1 MREKAGQCLKIKW
14 YFTGLIIFLIL
25 GVKPTQ
31 AQHLTIST
39 SGQTGTSG
47 TNWSITGNTLNVGA
61 SGSANIHPSV
71 ISNHLNNLGNLTVVL
86 PGQIGVARQCSIVGT
101 ITYTGSET
109 RTLTFSIANDIFITT
124 TNQSITA
131 TNGALNVVLRAA
143 TGTNPDDG
151 IVSIRNNNTINTNG
165 GHLWIGGGDGNA
177 TWNGLTVGNSL
188 ARTWSDDLPG
198 LWVENSTLNTNGGNV
213 YLAGLSWNSNSNSG
227 VNYGVHVINSSISSA
242 SGNIEING
250 EVTGR
255 YTNGNGTR
263 IEATSG
269 TTSITATTG
278 SIIIRGTGSDQAPN
292 DNSFRFGAIIKGFSS
307 TSKTIISSVSG
318 NIQIEGNANFT
329 ATINDKEGLGIGGS
343 TEIISRSGNIS
354 LRGTNTLESSG
365 QYCNSIR
372 FHASDV
378 TNSIRVGFDGTNSYS
393 GNILIEGNSIYQRNQ
408 NAGSGSL
415 AIQTTG
421 NLTIQPTGNAF
432 TFMRAGNVGTLTF
445 DNDWNFG
452 TQLSSFTYG
461 KSTNTA
467 DLSYTNELSV
477 AGPITFHSGNFTIN
491 KNITST
497 TASNITIN
505 AINHIYTSNIRQ
517 TISTSGGNITINADA
532 DGNGTGI
539 LELDYLTF
547 NPGSGNTIIRG
558 STMNWITTNNTDKPY
573 INGTGNFT
581 FEPNTATFGQAINT
595 IWFDIDQDNNGI
607 GGLNLGK
614 TTNNQD
620 VVLGHMRSS
629 INHNGPVNIYGKDIT
644 ISQNLNVTPINTTI
658 LIQAIGRIVIDANE
672 TIQTNGGNIT
682 IRSNSEGSVTSGT
695 AITLNSDVSI
705 LSKGGNLTL
714 GGNFTGAQ
722 GPGLYAT
729 GTTNNIGILIQGATL
744 NAAGGNIKIYGK
756 CNGSYNDG
764 IRLRGNFITSGAG
777 TIELYGEAFGGNN
790 GTNYFGGIT
799 FGISSGSTI
808 ETENGNIILSGLLTN
823 TQSNNTGAIN
833 FYREVGSAGQTR
845 HINLLSKNGNIE
857 ISGNAGTTGAYG
869 IGSSSWGDI
878 YVGSPQNGIWAAT
891 GDVSFTFNRY
901 ELAGLNGFKVK
912 TTGDVAYIPTGAS
925 FTAALSFPFNTNH
938 ILAENASSLT
948 IGKSGNTSAI
958 SIASPISLA
967 APIDIY
973 GGTIAVNGT
982 LSAINSN
989 LSIETNTALTQTAA
1003 INADNLSLTGSGT
1016 VTLNNTSNNV
1026 VTIAGGSA
1034 LSRLGSLSY
1043 TDALGGLTIGAVGS
1057 LNGIHTNSGVVLVET
1072 LNGNINLNGS
1082 VTTNNTTANA
1092 LIINA
1097 GKSTS
1102 IGVNVGGDISVNG
1115 TPTIS
1120 VGTGGIAKLFSGL
1133 EINSNGLTTL
1143 VGGSNNVRYNFD
1155 ETTTTFT
1162 PALNT
1167 NTAHAIYRTS
1177 LGIGDLTIVSSGGDT
1192 INSTWIYENGVIST
1206 ITTPVNINS
1215 SVLANYLISD
1225 ALIIEAGNVTING
1238 AITSSANNP
1247 FVINSNGVK
1256 TIAVNASISLGGSAT
1271 FNSNDFSLNNGIN
1284 VTTSSA
1290 SNIAIN
1296 TNANFGTFGTTR
1308 RNISSAGGNIII
1320 HADKDANGS
1329 GVLDLDYSTLNPGV
1343 GNIIIRGE
1351 TAAFSI
1357 GSTERPYINGTGSF
1371 TFEPSDVA
1379 FGQDMQ
1385 TTWFGIDQDANGI
1398 SGITIGK
1405 TGNTAN
1411 ILQNSHLTIAGP
1423 VSYYGGNI
1431 TVSGDLTSTANGDI
1445 FLKGIG
1451 SFITISSFVTK
1462 TAGTGTLTLQ
1472 SHGRPTHNG
1481 TITASG
1487 TGVLNVVL
1495 WSDFDNSNNDGGSGF
1510 SGAITTNGG
1519 HVWLGGSNT
1528 NGGSY
1533 TWNGLTVGD
1542 GPAIGSS
1549 GFNANAMDLFNNVTT
1564 NGGDFFAWAGN
1575 GVSGGTN
1582 GIASNGTR
1590 VINTGNGD
1598 ITFIASSTSGAIWL
1612 RSAGLI
1618 TLAPN
1623 GGSYTSALT
1632 LGGTINSGDYLINT
1646 GFYNGIRILTVAS
1659 VDGLTIGRYTG
1670 LLNNGATV
1678 NIGNTSNITV
1688 SSDFG
1693 LGGSFNLLGSTI
1705 ALNANITSSNSTIG
1719 NININGTS
1727 ISGTG
1732 NLAVAT
1738 GRTATINISSNSS
1751 YDGVISGTGSRLT
1764 KTGAGLLTL
1773 TKDHTYTG
1781 ITTISGGD
1789 LQVGTGGSL
1798 SQASSGTISNTSGV
1812 TVASGS
1818 KLILTPN
1825 ENLVFA
1831 APISGDGGVE
1841 IKGASGNYYNS
1852 FLTGTAATM
1861 ITSSSVLEVLTR
1873 ITGGLMDGQQV
1884 IGGGSLMAGAYV
1896 KSYDAATNIASLQFQ
1911 QYDGQYTKCVFA
1923 LLSQSGTNVQIRA
1936 NTSIYGGA
1944 AYRSG
1949 NHLGVNM
1956 STGSIAIGGLAT
1968 SSSGTGYGIAQV
1980 YLSGKVNFTG
1990 ALSYTGITT
1999 LSNTVTNVISPN
2011 TYSFTSRGTQEI
2023 TNASSSFP
2031 SGSTVINNGLVIFN
2045 RSTAQTILSNFEG
2058 TEDILQVGAPI
2069 TLTGTCTHSGITTID
2084 LNKSL
2089 TIGNASTTGSITS
2102 NIVNYGT
2109 LTFNRSD
2116 SSKYPGVISGTGSL
2130 IKSGN
2135 GTHTISGLN
2144 TYTGATTIN
2153 AGSLVIE
2160 QDIPATNSSGFSGA
2174 GRLVI
2179 QPVSASFTNPLSY
2192 PIPSFTIS
2200 STIGGLALGKSGNTA
2215 NITIASNTNA
2225 SGPIEAYGGN
2235 IAINGTLTATNSNIT
2250 LEASTVV
2257 TQTQPITANGLS
2269 LSGVGTFTLNNT
2281 SNNILTIAAGTN
2293 AVKIGNLNFID
2304 ASDGLTIGN
2313 VNTPGIYS
2321 SGTVYIE
2328 TNGGDI
2334 NVTEN
2339 LSTTNTTANALK
2351 LFTDKSKL
2359 VGDGTGGNI
2368 LLSGN
2373 GNINIGNGGTA
2384 MLYTAKY
2391 GLCDGLQKLLTTS
2404 TVRYNVDATTSS
2416 FSPAIGAGIY
2426 GLFREGPYI
2435 WNGNASTNH
2444 TSGTNWQG
2452 NSTPPEGS
2460 YIQVSLTATNNIQLN
2475 SNWNIG
2481 YIDLP
2486 AGKTID
2492 LNGYSLTITGALIG
2506 SGKFK
2511 GSPTSSLNITGGVE
2525 FGSLFM
2531 DQTTNGNTN
2540 ALLNFTIN
2548 RINQTVTIADTL
2560 VIMHNGTVT
2569 PTAGTIA
2576 TGNKLKLLSN
2586 LSGTGR
2592 IAQLGSN
2599 ADITGD
2605 VTLQRYIVG
2614 NNSIMR
2620 GWRMMSIPTTSNAYT
2635 QLNDDILV
2643 SGPGGISAGFDIAG
2657 PTSSIRTWQESA
2669 TRGWSSISNI
2679 NNTLTAG
2686 KGALVFFRGDR
2697 TQTTSLTNTSIV
2709 PNDVTA
2715 DYVGPINKGDIT
2727 VALDFANDSTPIY
2740 GKGFN
2745 LLGNPYPSQIDWENM
2760 NKTAQIDNYFW
2771 VWNPVTKGYVGNAT
2785 GTISSGQAFFVRAT
2799 QTSQNV
2805 TFEENDKTAI
2815 SATAYFKNSQ
2825 ELIVKMNLDSI
2836 QYDIAWLK
2844 FMGGASKNYVFKED
2858 GLKLANTGYNLSFKT
2873 TNNVATQ
2880 HNIVDFLA
2888 LNQSDTF
2895 VLSVS
2900 SSTNSAYTLSFDK
2913 LNQIPSNKMV
2923 LLRDLNNNSL
2933 TNLRLNNTYAFT
2945 INNNLI
2951 NTYGNR
2957 FLLII
2962 TDNNNPLPVSITYFE
2977 GKRMLGMNQLTWNV
2991 AQEKNIAY
2999 YEVQR
3004 SDDGG
3009 LFTNIGVVKATN
3021 KSTTQVYLFKDEN
3034 AANLDI
3040 AYYRLKI
3047 TEQNGDYNYSNTV
3060 VLSEEKRIETNINV
3074 YPIPTKDWINI
3085 ETKKDIIDL
3094 KIFDVKGVLVK
3105 EAKALNNI
3113 NISNLQPGVYLLK
3126 LNTSDGLSTHKIIKH

>member
-1 MREKAGQCLKIKW
+1 MKLKTLL
-14 YFTGLIIFLIL
+14 FIFSFVNI
-25 GVKPTQ
+25 VWSQ
-31 AQHLTIST
+31 NLTISS

-47 TNWSITGNTLNVGA
+47 TNWSITGNTLNVA
-61 SGSANIHPSV
+61 SSGSAHINTSV
-71 ISNHLNNLGNLTVVL
+71 ISNHLNNVGNLTVVL
-86 PGQIGVARQCSIVGT
+86 PWQSGVIRQCSIDGT
-101 ITYTGSET
+101 ITYTGSAA
-109 RTLTFSIANDIFITT
+109 RTLTFSIANDILITT
-124 TNQSITA
+124 ANQSITA

-143 TGTNPDDG
+143 TSTLGQSPSNG
-151 IVSIRNNNTINTNG
+151 MVSIINNNTINTNG
-165 GHLWIGGGDGNA
+165 GHLWIGGGDGNT
-177 TWNGLTVGNSL
+177 TWNGLTVGNSMARIWADNL
-188 ARTWSDDLPG
+188 AGISI
-198 LWVENSTLNTNGGNV
+198 VNSTINTNGGHIYMYGRSHNTSDDI
-213 YLAGLSWNSNSNSG
+213 GSSNSG
-227 VNYGVHVINSSISSA
+227 VNIENSSISST
-242 SGNIEING
+242 SGSITIYG
-250 EVTGR
+250 DVLGR
-255 YTNGNGTR
+255 YTNGVGTS
-263 IEATSG
+263 IKSSTSATSIS
-269 TTSITATTG
+269 TTSG
-278 SIIIRGTGSDQAPN
+278 SINIGGWGSDQATN
-292 DNSFRFGAIIKGFSS
+292 GNGFRFGAIITGFSS

-372 FHASDV
+372 FDASNV
-378 TNSIRVGFDGTNSYS
+378 ANSIRVGFDGTNSYS

-408 NAGSGSL
+408 LAGSGSL

-461 KSTNTA
+461 KSTNTT

-505 AINHIYTSNIRQ
+505 AINHFYTSNNRQ

-532 DGNGTGI
+532 DGNGIGI
-539 LELDYLTF
+539 LELDYLTC

-558 STMNWITTNNTDKPY
+558 FTMNWITTNNTDKPY

-581 FEPNTATFGQAINT
+581 FEPNTASFGQAINT

-620 VVLGHMRSS
+620 VVLGHMRTS

-644 ISQNLNVTPINTTI
+644 ISQNLNVTSINTSI

-682 IRSNSEGSVTSGT
+682 IRSNSDGSVTSGT
-695 AITLNSDVSI
+695 AITLNSDVSL
-705 LSKGGNLTL
+705 LSQGGNLTL

-722 GPGLYAT
+722 GPGLYAA

-764 IRLRGNFITSGAG
+764 IRLRGNFVTTGAG

-790 GTNYFGGIT
+790 GANYFGGIT
-799 FGISSGSTI
+799 FGVSSGSTI

-833 FYREVGSAGQTR
+833 FYREAGSSGQTR

-857 ISGNAGTTGAYG
+857 ISGNAGTTGAFG

-878 YVGSPQNGIWAAT
+878 YVGSPQNGTWAAT

-1057 LNGIHTNSGVVLVET
+1057 LNGIHTNTGVVLVET

-1082 VTTNNTTANA
+1082 VTTNNTSANA

-1115 TPTIS
+1115 TPSIS

-1133 EINSNGLTTL
+1133 EINSSGLTTL

-1155 ETTTTFT
+1155 ETTTTYT

-1177 LGIGDLTIVSSGGDT
+1177 LGTGDLTIVNSGGDT
-1192 INSTWIYENGVIST
+1192 INSTWIYQNGVIST
-1206 ITTPVNINS
+1206 IASLVNINA
-1215 SVLANYLISD
+1215 SVLANYLIND
-1225 ALIIEAGNVTING
+1225 TLIIEAGNVTING
-1238 AITSSANNP
+1238 AITSSVNNP

-1271 FNSNDFSLNNGIN
+1271 FNSNDFSVDNGIN
-1284 VTTSSA
+1284 ITTSSA
-1290 SNIAIN
+1290 SDITIN
-1296 TNANFGTFGTTR
+1296 TNANIGTLGTTR

-1329 GVLDLDYSTLNPGV
+1329 GVLDLDYLTLNPGV

-1351 TAAFSI
+1351 TATFST
-1357 GSTERPYINGTGSF
+1357 GSAERPYINGTGRF
-1371 TFEPSDVA
+1371 IFEPSDVA

-1423 VSYYGGNI
+1423 VSYYGGNV
-1431 TVSGDLTSTANGDI
+1431 TVSGSLTLSANGDI

-1451 SFITISSFVTK
+1451 SFVTISSTITK
-1462 TAGTGTLTLQ
+1462 TAGTGTLTMQ
-1472 SHGRPTHNG
+1472 SHGRTNTSNFG
-1481 TITASG
+1481 TITANG
-1487 TGVLNVVL
+1487 TSRLNIIM
-1495 WSDFDNSNNDGGSGF
+1495 WSDFDNTNNDGGSSIVGDI
-1510 SGAITTNGG
+1510 STNGG

-1542 GPAIGSS
+1542 GPSIGSS
-1549 GFNANAMDLFNNVTT
+1549 CCNQNAIDLFCNVYTS
-1564 NGGDFFAWAGN
+1564 GGDFFAWAGN
-1575 GVSGGTN
+1575 GVGGGTN
-1582 GIASNGTR
+1582 GIATNATK
-1590 VINTGNGD
+1590 IIQTMNGD

-1632 LGGTINSGDYLINT
+1632 LGGTLNSGNYLINT
-1646 GFYNGIRILTVAS
+1646 GFYNGIIIFTVAA

-1670 LLNNGATV
+1670 LLNNGAAV

-1693 LGGSFNLLGSTI
+1693 LGGSFNLFGSAI
-1705 ALNANITSSNSTIG
+1705 ALNANITTSNSTIG

-1751 YDGVISGTGSRLT
+1751 YDGIISGTGSRLT

-1818 KLILTPN
+1818 KLILSPN
-1825 ENLVFA
+1825 ENMVFA
-1831 APISGDGGVE
+1831 APISGAGGVE
-1841 IKGASGNYYNS
+1841 IKGASGNYYKV
-1852 FLTGTAATM
+1852 FLTGTAAT
-1861 ITSSSVLEVLTR
+1861 IATNSSVLEVLTR

-1884 IGGGSLMAGAYV
+1884 IGGGSLTAGAYV
-1896 KSYDAATNIASLQFQ
+1896 KSYDAATNSASLQFQ
-1911 QYDGQYTKCVFA
+1911 QYDGQYTKVVFA

-1944 AYRSG
+1944 ANRSG

-1956 STGSIAIGGLAT
+1956 ATGSVQMGLAT
-1968 SSSGTGYGIAQV
+1968 TPTGTGYGIAQV

-1990 ALSYTGITT
+1990 ALSYTGNTT
-1999 LSNTVTNVISPN
+1999 LSNTVTNVTSPN
-2011 TYSFTSRGTQEI
+2011 TYSYTSRGTQEI

-2031 SGSTVINNGLVIFN
+2031 SSSTVINNGLVIFN
-2045 RSTAQTILSNFEG
+2045 RATPLTISSNMEG
-2058 TEDILQVGAPI
+2058 TEDVLQVGAPI

-2089 TIGNASTTGSITS
+2089 TIGNGSNLGSITGDII
-2102 NIVNYGT
+2102 NHGT
-2109 LTFNRSD
+2109 LTFSRSNN
-2116 SSKYPGVISGTGSL
+2116 SSYPGIISGSGIL
-2130 IKSGN
+2130 VKSGA
-2135 GTHTISGLN
+2135 GTHILSGLN
-2144 TYTGATTIN
+2144 TYSGSTTIN
-2153 AGSLVIE
+2153 AGQLVIE
-2160 QDIPATNSSGFSGA
+2160 RDIPVTSSTGFSGA
-2174 GRLVI
+2174 GELVI
-2179 QPVSASFTNPLSY
+2179 QPSSASFTNAINYPLSG
-2192 PIPSFTIS
+2192 FNVS
-2200 STIGGLALGKSGNTA
+2200 STIGGLTIGKLGNTA
-2215 NITIASNTNA
+2215 NLTVTNNTLANGPITFYSGTITLNDDVTSSNNGNISFFSDNAMNIASQ
-2225 SGPIEAYGGN
+2225 
-2235 IAINGTLTATNSNIT
+2235 SNINAAGT
-2250 LEASTVV
+2250 FSYIPQNNSFASTVTLPITNLKV
-2257 TQTQPITANGLS
+2257 ICKGLWIGKTTNTSSVIFGDTTIIDGPITAFGGSLSINENMRSSNGSNISLYGNSLNIGANKTLSSTGRLILAPQTDSNTIGIAGATGTLQLPSSYFTTNFADGFSYIQIGRSSQTGNISSNGLTLRDSMNFMTSGS
-2269 LSGVGTFTLNNT
+2269 LSLGGKIVLGANHVIIDSSVANINVGSPANYFQTNGSGVIKSILGTNKSRLFPIGNTYYNPVTITNKSDSLDEFSTRLIDSVYLNGSSGSLITNPQVRAT
-2281 SNNILTIAAGTN
+2281 WDISKIRANSGSGIDFEFSWDVAQERVGINNFVLNHYNGSGWQIAAGTR
-2293 AVKIGNLNFID
+2293 
-2304 ASDGLTIGN
+2304 GN
-2313 VNTPGIYS
+2313 V
-2321 SGTVYIE
+2321 SGT
-2328 TNGGDI
+2328 
-2334 NVTEN
+2334 
-2339 LSTTNTTANALK
+2339 STKTITH
-2351 LFTDKSKL
+2351 
-2359 VGDGTGGNI
+2359 TG
-2368 LLSGN
+2368 
-2373 GNINIGNGGTA
+2373 
-2384 MLYTAKY
+2384 YT
-2391 GLCDGLQKLLTTS
+2391 G
-2404 TVRYNVDATTSS
+2404 S
-2416 FSPAIGAGIY
+2416 FSPFAFGSSLT
-2426 GLFREGPYI
+2426 GLPVELIDFNAKCMNDFIQIKWTTASEKNNKMFELYKSE
-2435 WNGNASTNH
+2435 NASDWEWIHMESGQGDKASETNY
-2444 TSGTNWQG
+2444 Q
-2452 NSTPPEGS
+2452 
-2460 YIQVSLTATNNIQLN
+2460 
-2475 SNWNIG
+2475 
-2481 YIDLP
+2481 
-2486 AGKTID
+2486 
-2492 LNGYSLTITGALIG
+2492 
-2506 SGKFK
+2506 
-2511 GSPTSSLNITGGVE
+2511 
-2525 FGSLFM
+2525 FM
-2531 DQTTNGNTN
+2531 DY
-2540 ALLNFTIN
+2540 
-2548 RINQTVTIADTL
+2548 
-2560 VIMHNGTVT
+2560 
-2569 PTAGTIA
+2569 
-2576 TGNKLKLLSN
+2576 KK
-2586 LSGTGR
+2586 
-2592 IAQLGSN
+2592 
-2599 ADITGD
+2599 
-2605 VTLQRYIVG
+2605 
-2614 NNSIMR
+2614 
-2620 GWRMMSIPTTSNAYT
+2620 
-2635 QLNDDILV
+2635 
-2643 SGPGGISAGFDIAG
+2643 
-2657 PTSSIRTWQESA
+2657 
-2669 TRGWSSISNI
+2669 
-2679 NNTLTAG
+2679 
-2686 KGALVFFRGDR
+2686 
-2697 TQTTSLTNTSIV
+2697 
-2709 PNDVTA
+2709 
-2715 DYVGPINKGDIT
+2715 
-2727 VALDFANDSTPIY
+2727 
-2740 GKGFN
+2740 
-2745 LLGNPYPSQIDWENM
+2745 
-2760 NKTAQIDNYFW
+2760 
-2771 VWNPVTKGYVGNAT
+2771 
-2785 GTISSGQAFFVRAT
+2785 QA
-2799 QTSQNV
+2799 
-2805 TFEENDKTAI
+2805 
-2815 SATAYFKNSQ
+2815 
-2825 ELIVKMNLDSI
+2825 
-2836 QYDIAWLK
+2836 
-2844 FMGGASKNYVFKED
+2844 
-2858 GLKLANTGYNLSFKT
+2858 
-2873 TNNVATQ
+2873 
-2880 HNIVDFLA
+2880 
-2888 LNQSDTF
+2888 
-2895 VLSVS
+2895 
-2900 SSTNSAYTLSFDK
+2900 
-2913 LNQIPSNKMV
+2913 
-2923 LLRDLNNNSL
+2923 
-2933 TNLRLNNTYAFT
+2933 
-2945 INNNLI
+2945 
-2951 NTYGNR
+2951 
-2957 FLLII
+2957 
-2962 TDNNNPLPVSITYFE
+2962 
-2977 GKRMLGMNQLTWNV
+2977 
-2991 AQEKNIAY
+2991 
-2999 YEVQR
+2999 
-3004 SDDGG
+3004 
-3009 LFTNIGVVKATN
+3009 
-3021 KSTTQVYLFKDEN
+3021 
-3034 AANLDI
+3034 
-3040 AYYRLKI
+3040 AYYRLKDI
-3047 TEQNGDYNYSNTV
+3047 DFDGNENWSPIIFADCESNASNT
-3060 VLSEEKRIETNINV
+3060 EI
-3074 YPIPTKDWINI
+3074 YPNPATDYIKVSTEIDNQSII
-3085 ETKKDIIDL
+3085 RIID
-3094 KIFDVKGVLVK
+3094 FDGREVKTLPLISKQTLVDIK
-3105 EAKALNNI
+3105 SLV
-3113 NISNLQPGVYLLK
+3113 SGVYIFEIINQKSKTTFKINK
-3126 LNTSDGLSTHKIIKH
+3126 L